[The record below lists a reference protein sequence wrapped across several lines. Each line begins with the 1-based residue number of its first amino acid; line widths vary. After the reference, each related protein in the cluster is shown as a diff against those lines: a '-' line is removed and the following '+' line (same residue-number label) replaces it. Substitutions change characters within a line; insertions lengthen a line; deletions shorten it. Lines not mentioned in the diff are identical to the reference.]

1 VEPCGR
7 RSRITLYLLTTH
19 RMTMSQSLTKV
30 SIVFLLLVAL
40 ITTAQAQHN
49 DTPNSI
55 GIRIGDPIGVSYKR
69 YLPNNN
75 AFEFVLGGAA
85 RGWYDRYY
93 EDSFDHFSRYDGD
106 RYITH
111 RVKSTFTALGRY
123 LFQYNI
129 PMEGPASEGTL
140 DWYWGIGGM
149 LRTAKVRYRY
159 QQEDAPFA
167 IRDDE
172 RNDITMGTEAIGG
185 IEYTFE
191 DIPLTLFGEFSLFV
205 EFVDRPGAIKF
216 SGGTGARFNF

>member
-1 VEPCGR
+1 M
-7 RSRITLYLLTTH
+7 TT
-19 RMTMSQSLTKV
+19 SQFLTKV
-30 SIVFLLLVAL
+30 STVFLLLVAF

-55 GIRIGDPIGVSYKR
+55 GLRIGDPIGVSYKR
-69 YLPNNN
+69 YLRTGH
-75 AFEFVLGGAA
+75 AFEFVVGSAA

-93 EDSFDHFSRYDGD
+93 EDSFDDFSRYDDD

-123 LFQYNI
+123 LFHHNI
-129 PMEGPASEGTL
+129 TMEGPASEGTL
-140 DWYWGIGGM
+140 DWYWGLGGM
-149 LRTAKVRYRY
+149 LRTANVRYHY
-159 QQEDAPFA
+159 QQENPPFA
-167 IRDDE
+167 IKDDE
-172 RNDITMGTEAIGG
+172 RTDITLGTEAIGG

-191 DIPLTLFGEFSLFV
+191 DLPLTLFGEFSLFV